1 MAALSNA
8 TMYSLHM
15 CTDPF
20 SYGKNQLS
28 TTVINEDSERKQIE
42 KSKCEDVPE
51 NQNDPLDWLL
61 QAGLGPVVTEILLLL
76 DPPSLHAAKQVIF
89 QHDFPLRERISSSAP
104 RCVSCGAIIFRARSG
119 VGRGSGWSWDSV
131 TCKGDFYIRTIYK
144 PRSERGYTIAGVWKR
159 SNFLLINSG
168 LL

>member
-28 TTVINEDSERKQIE
+28 TTVMNEDSGRKHAE

-89 QHDFPLRERISSSAP
+89 HDFPPRERKSS
-104 RCVSCGAIIFRARSG
+104 
-119 VGRGSGWSWDSV
+119 
-131 TCKGDFYIRTIYK
+131 
-144 PRSERGYTIAGVWKR
+144 
-159 SNFLLINSG
+159 
-168 LL
+168 

>member
-28 TTVINEDSERKQIE
+28 TTVINEDSGRKHAE

-89 QHDFPLRERISSSAP
+89 HDFPPRERKSSKAL
-104 RCVSCGAIIFRARSG
+104 RCVSCGAIIFRPRSG
-119 VGRGSGWSWDSV
+119 VGRGSG
-131 TCKGDFYIRTIYK
+131 
-144 PRSERGYTIAGVWKR
+144 
-159 SNFLLINSG
+159 
-168 LL
+168 

>member
-20 SYGKNQLS
+20 SYRKNQVS
-28 TTVINEDSERKQIE
+28 TTVINEDSQDSGRKHAE
-42 KSKCEDVPE
+42 KLKCEDVPE

-89 QHDFPLRERISSSAP
+89 HHDFPPRERKSS
-104 RCVSCGAIIFRARSG
+104 
-119 VGRGSGWSWDSV
+119 
-131 TCKGDFYIRTIYK
+131 
-144 PRSERGYTIAGVWKR
+144 
-159 SNFLLINSG
+159 
-168 LL
+168 

>member
-20 SYGKNQLS
+20 SYGKSQLS

-89 QHDFPLRERISSSAP
+89 HNFPSRERTRP
-104 RCVSCGAIIFRARSG
+104 RV
-119 VGRGSGWSWDSV
+119 
-131 TCKGDFYIRTIYK
+131 Y
-144 PRSERGYTIAGVWKR
+144 
-159 SNFLLINSG
+159 
-168 LL
+168 

>member
-28 TTVINEDSERKQIE
+28 TTVINEDSGRKHAE

-89 QHDFPLRERISSSAP
+89 HHDFPPRERKSS
-104 RCVSCGAIIFRARSG
+104 
-119 VGRGSGWSWDSV
+119 
-131 TCKGDFYIRTIYK
+131 
-144 PRSERGYTIAGVWKR
+144 
-159 SNFLLINSG
+159 
-168 LL
+168 